1 MIFLIKH
8 YKKYYYKMYIIIW
21 FILNSEQQIPTS
33 TGNT

>member
-1 MIFLIKH
+1 MIFFIKH
-8 YKKYYYKMYIIIW
+8 YKKYYYKMYIIW